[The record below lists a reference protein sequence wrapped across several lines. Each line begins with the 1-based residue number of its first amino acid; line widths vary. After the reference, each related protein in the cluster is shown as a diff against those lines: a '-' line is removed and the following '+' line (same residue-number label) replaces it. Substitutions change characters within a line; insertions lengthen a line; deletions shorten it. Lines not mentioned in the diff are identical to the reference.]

1 MGVFNKLSQTEWAPF
16 SNKRAHERRK
26 RRLLTTTTL
35 SRIPF
40 VPASSGRHARN
51 FEDVGLKENQMR
63 YESMLKVSG
72 ELPRPQSFPPS
83 FVMASISVKLFTGE
97 TFPLLSNEQRAAEAL
112 TVDGCI
118 LLLGAALH
126 SPELAHISLSSTIAL
141 LGGDSSQPHRI
152 EVEGGRYI
160 DANGGDILVCQ
171 PTRTFELV
179 RPLPPPTDA
188 EPRRATKAPKSFF
201 CPVSGCTSSFNRR
214 DNLRRHLRDPTRG
227 PRHAEYAK
235 ELDASLPQ
243 SQNSST
249 SASFAIRLMSADQI
263 SVVVE
268 RLSSQYPAI
277 ALVPEVTAFEEVQ
290 GLEEKLAAVCR
301 SLFAVFRREFG
312 GFDLWGEVRIGG
324 GATGEAGSSGSGA
337 AN

>member
-1 MGVFNKLSQTEWAPF
+1 
-16 SNKRAHERRK
+16 
-26 RRLLTTTTL
+26 
-35 SRIPF
+35 
-40 VPASSGRHARN
+40 
-51 FEDVGLKENQMR
+51 
-63 YESMLKVSG
+63 
-72 ELPRPQSFPPS
+72 
-83 FVMASISVKLFTGE
+83 MASISVKLFTGE

-243 SQNSST
+243 N
-249 SASFAIRLMSADQI
+249 QI